1 MKIFLLCLGYFWLT
15 TGYALAAK
23 KTEIVFGFN
32 PAENANSMET
42 NGKMLSEYFQKKTGF
57 RVKTFVATDYT
68 ALVEALRSGKIDFA
82 FIPAFSYVKA
92 EELADA
98 TVLLKAVRHG
108 KAYLYSAI
116 IVRSDKGYVTI
127 EDLKGKNIAW
137 VDPSSTSGH
146 IIPKVS
152 LKTKKNID
160 ADTFFQRQIFAGAHD
175 ALVLAV
181 FNGTV
186 DAGATWV
193 NDQEGKDGSWH
204 LYLKSPEEQKK
215 IKMIFVSDGIPSDT
229 FATTKKLIK
238 EEPELVKKTVSTL
251 QEMHKNPEGKHI
263 LDVLYKIDS
272 MVPASAKE
280 YEVVRKAA
288 KALNLK

>member
-1 MKIFLLCLGYFWLT
+1 MRIFLLSLLFAFSLQ
-15 TGYALAAK
+15 AHAAK

-32 PAENANSMET
+32 PAENADTIET
-42 NGKMLSEYFQKKTGF
+42 NGKKLSEYFQKKTGYT
-57 RVKTFVATDYT
+57 VKTFVATDYT

-92 EELADA
+92 EEIAGA
-98 TVLLKAVRHG
+98 QVLLKAVRHG
-108 KAYLYSAI
+108 KAFLYSAI
-116 IVRSDKGYVTI
+116 IVRSDKGYNKI

-146 IIPKVS
+146 IIPKAS
-152 LKTKKNID
+152 LITKKHID
-160 ADTFFQRQIFAGAHD
+160 ADTFFHRQIFAGAHD

-181 FNGTV
+181 LNGTV
-186 DAGATWV
+186 DAGATFV

-204 LYLKSPEEQKK
+204 LFLKNPADQKK

-229 FATTKKLIK
+229 FATTKKLLK
-238 EEPELVKKTVSTL
+238 EEPELVKKTVATL
-251 QEMHKNPEGKHI
+251 TEMHKNPEGKQI

-272 MVPASAKE
+272 MVPANAKE
-280 YEVVRKAA
+280 YEPVRQAA
-288 KALNLK
+288 KVLHLN